1 MSGAD
6 SLAGAFRQLD
16 GALASAQFP
25 LPLPGADELRALTVS
40 LGHQVRDYLL
50 PRATRLDAPLLAVVG
65 GSTGAGKSTL
75 VNSMLRAAVT
85 RPGVLRPTTKSP
97 VLVCHP
103 QDEAWF
109 RTDNVLPG
117 LVRTDAQ
124 LHDSRALQIVT
135 FPDLPPGL
143 ALLDAPDIDSVD
155 DANRSLARQLLLAAD
170 LWLFVTSAARYADAV
185 PWDYLASAA
194 ERNTVV
200 AVIVNR
206 CPPGAVDE
214 VAGHLAQMLAER
226 GLASAKLF
234 AVVER
239 SLPPDGM
246 LPAGDVAGIRHWV
259 ESLAAQSEARSQVAV
274 QTLAGSVRSID
285 AQLEQL
291 ADGMGQQDAAVA
303 ELREQVSRA
312 YREAAAD
319 VGRAAGDGT
328 MLRGE
333 ILSRWQDL
341 VGTGEFMRSVEQ
353 RIGALRDRI
362 TGWFTG
368 DERVEAVEVAISDSL
383 AAVVKDAGERAAEAT
398 AVAWSHA
405 RWGRDIIAA
414 VPSLASAS
422 EGFDEQA
429 AAAIRAW
436 QSDVLRL
443 VEEQG
448 RGRRMRARFLALGTN
463 AVGAAL
469 IIYVFTLTGGLTGA
483 EVGIAGGA
491 SVLAQRLLEA
501 VFGED
506 AVRKLAQQA
515 RRELEARV
523 DGVLA
528 GEQARYTE
536 VLDALAVD
544 PVGAGALGDARSAL
558 RSAARAAFDDLTRPV
573 GMD

>member
-1 MSGAD
+1 MSPDA
-6 SLAGAFRQLD
+6 LARAFQQLD
-16 GALASAQFP
+16 DALAAAQYP
-25 LPLPGADELRALTVS
+25 LPLEGADELRALTVS

-50 PRATRLDAPLLAVVG
+50 PRAARLDAPLLAVVG

-75 VNSMLRAAVT
+75 VNSLLRASVT

-103 QDEAWF
+103 DDEAWF
-109 RTDNVLPG
+109 RSDNVLPG
-117 LVRTDAQ
+117 LVRTDSQ
-124 LHDSRALQIVT
+124 LHDSRALHIVA

-185 PWDYLASAA
+185 PWDYLAAA
-194 ERNTVV
+194 AQRNTVV
-200 AVIVNR
+200 GVVVNR
-206 CPPGAVDE
+206 CPPGALDE

-226 GLASAKLF
+226 GLASARLF

-239 SLPPDGM
+239 ALPHDGM
-246 LPAGDVAGIRHWV
+246 LPAGDVSGIRHWL
-259 ESLAAQSEARSQVAV
+259 ESLADQAEARSQVAV

-285 AQLEQL
+285 RQLMEL
-291 ADGMGQQDAAVA
+291 GDGMARQDAAVG
-303 ELREQVSRA
+303 ELREQAARA
-312 YREAAAD
+312 YRDAAAD
-319 VGRAAGDGT
+319 VSRAAGDGT

-333 ILSRWQDL
+333 ILARWQDL

-362 TGWFTG
+362 TGWFSG
-368 DERVEAVEVAISDSL
+368 DQRVEAVEVAISDSL
-383 AAVVKDAGERAAEAT
+383 AAVVKDAGEQAAEAT
-398 AVAWSHA
+398 AVAWSHT
-405 RWGRDIIAA
+405 RWGRDIISAE
-414 VPSLASAS
+414 PSLASAS
-422 EGFDEQA
+422 EGFDADA

-506 AVRKLAQQA
+506 AVRKLAEQA

-528 GEQARYTE
+528 GELARYTG
-536 VLDALAVD
+536 VLDSLAVE
-544 PVGAGALGDARSAL
+544 PSAASGL
-558 RSAARAAFDDLTRPV
+558 EAARAALRTAARDAFDDLTRPV

>member
-6 SLAGAFRQLD
+6 SLARAFHQLD
-16 GALASAQFP
+16 DALGGAQFP
-25 LPLPGADELRALTVS
+25 LPLPGAEELRALTVS

-50 PRATRLDAPLLAVVG
+50 PRASRLDAPLLAVVG

-75 VNSMLRAAVT
+75 VNSLLRASVT

-97 VLVCHP
+97 VLVCNP
-103 QDEAWF
+103 ADEAWF
-109 RTDNVLPG
+109 RSDQVLPA
-117 LVRTDAQ
+117 LVRTDTQ
-124 LHDSRALQIVT
+124 LHDSRALHIVS
-135 FPDLPPGL
+135 FPDLKPGL

-155 DANRSLARQLLLAAD
+155 DANRTLARQLLLAAD

-185 PWDYLASAA
+185 PWDYLAAAA

-200 AVIVNR
+200 GVIVNR
-206 CPPGAVDE
+206 CPPGAVGE
-214 VAGHLAQMLAER
+214 VSGHLSEMLAER

-246 LPAGDVAGIRHWV
+246 LPAGDVAGIRHWL

-285 AQLEQL
+285 TQLKDLGE
-291 ADGMGQQDAAVA
+291 GMARQEAAIE
-303 ELREQVSRA
+303 ELREQAALA
-312 YREAAAD
+312 YRQSAAD
-319 VGRAAGDGT
+319 VSQAAGDGT

-341 VGTGEFMRSVEQ
+341 VGTGEFMRTVEQ

-368 DERVEAVEVAISDSL
+368 DERVQAVEVAISDNL

-398 AVAWSHA
+398 AVAWSHT
-405 RWGRDIIAA
+405 RWGRDIIVAE
-414 VPSLASAS
+414 PSLATASA
-422 EGFDEQA
+422 GFDEAA

-436 QSDVLRL
+436 QSDVLQL

-506 AVRKLAQQA
+506 AVRKLAEQA

-523 DGVLA
+523 DGAL
-528 GEQARYTE
+528 GLELARYTE
-536 VLDALAVD
+536 VLDSLAVE
-544 PVGAGALGDARSAL
+544 AGAAAGLEAARSSL
-558 RSAARAAFDDLTRPV
+558 RSAARDAFDDLTKPV